1 MDELKQKLMDQ
12 LGLDD
17 GKASSAIEMVMN
29 FAKDKLP
36 DNISGLLDGV
46 MNGETP
52 DASSALDAV
61 KGLFGK

>member
-17 GKASSAIEMVMN
+17 GKASSAIEMVVG
-29 FAKDKLP
+29 FVKDKLP
-36 DNISGLLDGV
+36 DSVGGMLDGV
-46 MNGETP
+46 TQGETP
-52 DASSALDAV
+52 DAGGAIDAV